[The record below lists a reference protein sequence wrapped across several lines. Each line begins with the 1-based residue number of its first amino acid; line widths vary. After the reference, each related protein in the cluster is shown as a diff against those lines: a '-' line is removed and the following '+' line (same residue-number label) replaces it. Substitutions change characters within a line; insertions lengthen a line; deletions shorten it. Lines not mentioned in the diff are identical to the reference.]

1 MITKYDYLIIGFY
14 LLFMLAIG
22 LAFRRMSKD
31 TSDYFRAGGA
41 MPWWITGTSAWIFS
55 FSAWTFTGAAG
66 KVYESGPLVLVVFYA
81 TAVAL
86 CVAMAVTSLR
96 FRRMRVITWMEAVRL
111 RYGPFTE
118 QFYTWIKL
126 PLLLLFAGVGLNAI
140 GVFMSAVF
148 KIDMNTMLVV
158 LGVVVTLVAFAGG
171 SWAVLASDF
180 VQAFLIVTITLTTAI
195 MVLARP
201 EIGGLHGLINKVPAA
216 HFHWGDLARPKIIF
230 IWILGNLW
238 LKFSDENNM
247 ERSTMYLMT
256 RSDRDARRMVL
267 IPLIGTLVGP
277 LVWFIPS
284 MAATI
289 MHPNLASEFP
299 NLKQPH
305 EAAFLAV
312 AMDVMPQGLLGLLLS
327 AMLGATV
334 TSMDAGLNKN
344 VGITIRSLYKPL
356 FNPNASEKH
365 LLVAGKICTLLFG
378 AIIVVLG
385 LFINSIRQTNLF
397 DFVNQLASYLLM
409 PLALPLIFGLFYKRT
424 PGWSA
429 WSTAL
434 VAGAAAW
441 LLGKYLTAEVV
452 QGVMGWQKAL
462 NDDEVTYLKLAVTTL
477 GGTVGVGSLWYFFT
491 SLFYESSPQLS
502 PAPSYLNYPFGAI
515 NWLTKF
521 LNTKLALIP
530 TSSTQEL
537 ARLDTFFTNLQ
548 TPVDKHGVEGVQTAV
563 YKMLGALCLVYGF
576 FILLLIAIPN
586 RFSGRL
592 AFLFCGSVMSA
603 VGWVLWVGAK
613 RKAKQEAD
621 AKKLPVK
628 ET

>member
-1 MITKYDYLIIGFY
+1 MITNYDYFIIGFY

-86 CVAMAVTSLR
+86 CVALAVTSLR

-180 VQAFLIVTITLTTAI
+180 VQAFLIVTITITTAI

-201 EIGGLHGLINKVPAA
+201 EIGGLHGLLNKVPSA
-216 HFHWGDLARPKIIF
+216 HFHWGELARPEIIF

-256 RSDRDARRMVL
+256 RSDKDARRMVL

-289 MHPNLASEFP
+289 MHPNLAAEFP

-378 AIIVVLG
+378 AIIIVLG

-409 PLALPLIFGLFYKRT
+409 PLALPLIYGLFYKRT

-434 VAGAAAW
+434 VAGGASY
-441 LLGKYLTAEVV
+441 LLGNYIITPESVQQWLGWTAP
-452 QGVMGWQKAL
+452 L
-462 NDDEVTYLKLAVTTL
+462 NGDEKTYLKLAVTTL
-477 GGTVGVGSLWYFFT
+477 GGTVIVGSGWYFFT
-491 SLFYESSPQLS
+491 SLFYQS
-502 PAPSYLNYPFGAI
+502 APVAE
-515 NWLTKF
+515 
-521 LNTKLALIP
+521 
-530 TSSTQEL
+530 QE
-537 ARLDTFFTNLQ
+537 RIDKFFTNLH

-563 YKMLGALCLVYGF
+563 YKMLGALCLVYGV
-576 FILLLIAIPN
+576 FILLLTAIPN

-592 AFLFCGSVMSA
+592 AFLFCGGVMFT
-603 VGWVLWVGAK
+603 VGWVLWVAAK
-613 RKAKQEAD
+613 RKAKSEAD
-621 AKKLPVK
+621 AKNSPAK